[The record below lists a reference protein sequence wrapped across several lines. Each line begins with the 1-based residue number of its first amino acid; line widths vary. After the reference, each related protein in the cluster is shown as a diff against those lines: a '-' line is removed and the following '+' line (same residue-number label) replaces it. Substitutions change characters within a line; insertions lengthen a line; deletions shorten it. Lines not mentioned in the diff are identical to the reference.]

1 MLTPVPPY
9 AALPAR
15 LLALQAEALAAYVR
29 HAKRPAVYGAARK
42 HLRLWAASYEARAAF
57 AEQNP
62 AFAQTLLPA
71 AAGLSAPNRLPLI
84 PAGVRWAVD
93 ESAPNTVTLT
103 VDVTGIVTFTVTAP
117 GRVPF
122 APPLTY
128 APTRA
133 TATFAAPVDGLYAV
147 TLSAGKT
154 ILASLLVPVT
164 RTEFGLFREQSRAL
178 AFAFKQHRPTPSSTY
193 LAVLARLIGA
203 EAAAQTGQKA
213 LALAL
218 LLALR
223 GVRPAAT
230 PTALFPFVYHD

>member
-29 HAKRPAVYGAARK
+29 HAKRPAVYGAAQK

-103 VDVTGIVTFTVTAP
+103 VDVTGPVTLQVQPPVGASFAV
-117 GRVPF
+117 VPVLQ
-122 APPLTY
+122 A
-128 APTRA
+128 TRA

-147 TLSAGKT
+147 TMSAGT
-154 ILASLLVPVT
+154 VALTRLLVPVT

-203 EAAAQTGQKA
+203 EAAAQTGQEK
-213 LALAL
+213 LALSL

-223 GVRPAAT
+223 AVRPPAT
-230 PTALFPFVYHD
+230 PTALFPFIYND